1 MILDNIRMEMI
12 IMAAVMTPAE
22 FAEKVDSDGR
32 TVRKF
37 LRSITP
43 KDEQPG
49 KGSRW
54 SLPANK
60 QSVTK
65 LSKQFR
71 EWSAKQAEE
80 RAARAAAE
88 AEKANSE
95 VDELDDE
102 ALDD

>member
-1 MILDNIRMEMI
+1 MST
-12 IMAAVMTPAE
+12 MTPAE
-22 FAEKVDSDGR
+22 FATEVNSDGR

-54 SLPANK
+54 VLPGTK
-60 QSVTK
+60 REVTK

-80 RAARAAAE
+80 AAARAEKKAQEAAAE
-88 AEKANSE
+88 VTE
-95 VDELDDE
+95 VEDEDLLDD
-102 ALDD
+102 

>member
-1 MILDNIRMEMI
+1 MILDNNRTEVI
-12 IMAAVMTPAE
+12 IMTTLTPTE
-22 FAEKVDSDGR
+22 FAATVDSDGR

-54 SLPANK
+54 SLPGDK
-60 QSVTK
+60 RSVTK
-65 LSKQFR
+65 LAKQFK

-80 RAARAAAE
+80 RAARAQAAAE
-88 AEKANSE
+88 QAASEAAEIEDA
-95 VDELDDE
+95 ELD
-102 ALDD
+102 A